1 MLYIVYIHKGDLKVN
16 GEKLRVIIHC
26 AIFAAITGI
35 FAQIEIPLPLVPISG
50 QTLAVGITATILG
63 SRYGAFA
70 MICYAALGAVG
81 VPVFAGFSGG
91 AQVLVGPT
99 GGYIFGFIVAAFF
112 TGFILEKTKF
122 TIPMAM
128 VANTVGMIIT
138 LILGTIQ
145 LKFVAD
151 LSWNQAMAAGVY
163 PFIVVGLIKAFLASW
178 IGITVRQR
186 LVQARLIGNRK
197 AAA

>member
-1 MLYIVYIHKGDLKVN
+1 MN
-16 GEKLRVIIHC
+16 GEKLRMIIHC
-26 AIFAAITGI
+26 AIFAAMTGI

-63 SRYGAFA
+63 SRYGALSL
-70 MICYAALGAVG
+70 ICYAALGAVG

-99 GGYIFGFIVAAFF
+99 GGYIFGFIIAAYF
-112 TGFILEKTKF
+112 TGLILEKTRF

-128 VANTVGMIIT
+128 IANTVGMIIT
-138 LILGTIQ
+138 LFLGTIQ

-151 LSWNQAMAAGVY
+151 LGWSQAMAAGVY

-178 IGITVRQR
+178 IGITVRKR
-186 LVQARLIGNRK
+186 LVQAKLIQNRNV
-197 AAA
+197 AA

>member
-1 MLYIVYIHKGDLKVN
+1 M
-16 GEKLRVIIHC
+16 IIQC
-26 AIFAAITGI
+26 GIFAAITGI

-63 SRYGAFA
+63 SRYGAFSLV
-70 MICYAALGAVG
+70 CYAALGAVG

-99 GGYIFGFIVAAFF
+99 GGYIFGFIVAAFL
-112 TGFILEKTKF
+112 TGLILEKTKF

-128 VANTVGMIIT
+128 MANTVGMIVI

-151 LSWNQAMAAGVY
+151 LGWNQAMVAGVY

-178 IGITVRQR
+178 IGITVRKR
-186 LVQARLIGNRK
+186 LVQAKLIQQRNI
-197 AAA
+197 AV

>member
-1 MLYIVYIHKGDLKVN
+1 MN
-16 GEKLRVIIHC
+16 GEKLRMIIHC
-26 AIFAAITGI
+26 AIFAAMTGI
-35 FAQIEIPLPLVPISG
+35 LAQIEIPLPLVPISG

-63 SRYGAFA
+63 SRYGALA
-70 MICYAALGAVG
+70 LICYAALGAVG

-99 GGYIFGFIVAAFF
+99 GGYIFGFIIAAYF
-112 TGFILEKTKF
+112 TGLILEKTRF
-122 TIPMAM
+122 TIPMAII
-128 VANTVGMIIT
+128 ANTVGMIIT

-151 LSWNQAMAAGVY
+151 LGWSQAMAAGVY

-178 IGITVRQR
+178 IGITVRKR
-186 LVQARLIGNRK
+186 LVQAKLIQNRNV
-197 AAA
+197 AA

>member
-1 MLYIVYIHKGDLKVN
+1 MN
-16 GEKLRVIIHC
+16 GEKLRMIIHC
-26 AIFAAITGI
+26 AIFAAMTGI

-63 SRYGAFA
+63 SRYGALSL
-70 MICYAALGAVG
+70 ICYAALGAVG

-99 GGYIFGFIVAAFF
+99 GGYIFGFIIAAYL
-112 TGFILEKTKF
+112 TGLILEKTRF

-128 VANTVGMIIT
+128 IANTVGMIIT

-151 LSWNQAMAAGVY
+151 LSWSQAMAAGVY

-178 IGITVRQR
+178 IGITVRKR
-186 LVQARLIGNRK
+186 LVQAKLIQNRNV
-197 AAA
+197 AA

>member
-1 MLYIVYIHKGDLKVN
+1 MMN
-16 GEKLRVIIHC
+16 GEKLRMIIHC
-26 AIFAAITGI
+26 AIFAAMTGI

-63 SRYGAFA
+63 SRYGALSL
-70 MICYAALGAVG
+70 ICYAALGAVG

-99 GGYIFGFIVAAFF
+99 GGYIFGFIAAAFF
-112 TGFILEKTKF
+112 TGLILEKTKF

-128 VANTVGMIIT
+128 IANTVGMIIT

-151 LSWNQAMAAGVY
+151 LGWSQAMAAGVY

-178 IGITVRQR
+178 IGITVRKR
-186 LVQARLIGNRK
+186 LVQAKLIQNRK
-197 AAA
+197 VAA

>member
-1 MLYIVYIHKGDLKVN
+1 MN
-16 GEKLRVIIHC
+16 GEKLRMIIHC
-26 AIFAAITGI
+26 AIFAAMTGI
-35 FAQIEIPLPLVPISG
+35 LAQIEIPLPLVPISG

-63 SRYGAFA
+63 SRYGALSL
-70 MICYAALGAVG
+70 ICYAALGAVG

-99 GGYIFGFIVAAFF
+99 GGYIFGFIIAAYF
-112 TGFILEKTKF
+112 TGLILEKTRF

-128 VANTVGMIIT
+128 IANTVGMIIT

-151 LSWNQAMAAGVY
+151 LGWSQAMAAGVY

-178 IGITVRQR
+178 IGITVRKR
-186 LVQARLIGNRK
+186 LVQAKLIQNRNV
-197 AAA
+197 AA

>member
-1 MLYIVYIHKGDLKVN
+1 MN
-16 GEKLRVIIHC
+16 GEKLRMIIHC
-26 AIFAAITGI
+26 AIFAAMTGI

-63 SRYGAFA
+63 SRYGALSL
-70 MICYAALGAVG
+70 ICYAALGAVG

-99 GGYIFGFIVAAFF
+99 GGYIFGFIIAAYF
-112 TGFILEKTKF
+112 TGLILEKTRF

-128 VANTVGMIIT
+128 IANTVGMIIT

-151 LSWNQAMAAGVY
+151 LGWGQAMAAGVY

-178 IGITVRQR
+178 IGITVRKR
-186 LVQARLIGNRK
+186 LVQAKLIQNRNV
-197 AAA
+197 AA